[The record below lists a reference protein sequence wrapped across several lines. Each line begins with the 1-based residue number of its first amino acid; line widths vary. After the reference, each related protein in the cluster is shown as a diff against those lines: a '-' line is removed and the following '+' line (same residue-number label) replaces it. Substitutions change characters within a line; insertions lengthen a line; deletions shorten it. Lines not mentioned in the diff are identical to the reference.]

1 MTSTERC
8 RIPVVMVCLFVLT
21 VFSHLTAQR
30 ILNTD
35 HLTHLT
41 RQCTVE
47 GKPASAIQIYAEYP
61 DYRWVGDSDEGDM
74 CVDDAAR
81 ALVFYCRHLNAD
93 TSASVIKTISQLT
106 AFITA
111 MQAENGYFYNFIFS
125 DGSINREHQNSK
137 AEASFW
143 SWRAFWALSEVL
155 LLESKILDEEKNAA
169 RSSIEKLLPNLTDIC
184 VNQAAM
190 EKTNGINIPTCIA
203 RLGGDQAGILLT
215 ALCNYVASTPNTHKT
230 YDSSI
235 RRIGDALLF
244 TQQGSERIFPYFAF
258 MSWKH
263 IWHAW
268 GNIQSYALMRVSD
281 VTGDE
286 RYRKAAINE
295 VSHFY
300 PYIIENG
307 YMESFFLMGLPE
319 GNQTIESI
327 QVFPQIA
334 YGIRPMVFA
343 SVEAY
348 RFTKNKK
355 YLQTAIDLTSW
366 LFGKNP
372 AGKIMYDKET
382 GRVFDGIQNSRSVN
396 VNAGAES
403 TIEGLLILQK
413 LASLPE
419 GKKWLEEILNNSHK
433 KF

>member
-1 MTSTERC
+1 M
-8 RIPVVMVCLFVLT
+8 
-21 VFSHLTAQR
+21 
-30 ILNTD
+30 LNTD
-35 HLTHLT
+35 HLSHLT

-81 ALVFYCRHLNAD
+81 ALVFYCRHLNTD
-93 TSASVIKTISQLT
+93 TSAAVIKTISQLT

-125 DGSINREHQNSK
+125 NGAINREHQNSK

-155 LLESKILDEEKNAA
+155 LLESKILDEEKKAA
-169 RSSIEKLLPNLTDIC
+169 RKSIEKLLPNLGNIC
-184 VNQAAM
+184 KNSAET
-190 EKTNGINIPTCIA
+190 EKTNGITVPTCVA
-203 RLGGDQAGILLT
+203 RLGGDQAGILIT
-215 ALCNYVASTPNTHKT
+215 ALCNYVAATPNKDMAYNTI
-230 YDSSI
+230 I
-235 RRIGDALLF
+235 RRIADALLL
-244 TQQGSERIFPYFAF
+244 TQQGSEQKFPYFAF
-258 MSWKH
+258 LSWKH

-268 GNIQSYALMRVSD
+268 GNIQAYALIRVSE
-281 VTGDE
+281 VTGDDK
-286 RYRKAAINE
+286 YRKAALKE

-307 YMESFFLMGLPE
+307 YMESFFLMGLPDE
-319 GNQTIESI
+319 RQIVESI
-327 QVFPQIA
+327 HIFPQIA

-348 RFTKNKK
+348 RSTKDKK
-355 YLQTAIDLTSW
+355 HLQTAIDLTSW

-382 GRVFDGIQNSRSVN
+382 GRVFDGIQNSTSVN
-396 VNAGAES
+396 VNSGAES
-403 TIEGLLILQK
+403 TIEGLLTLQK
-413 LASLPE
+413 LASIPE
-419 GKKWLEEILNNSHK
+419 GKKWMEKMLDTSQKNH
-433 KF
+433 